1 MAPNKVQYCKNK
13 NGKKKKPTFY
23 TIEEVQVPV
32 CIAWVN
38 KIYFKMS
45 KKQKVKTSVNLL
57 IIKNMVY
64 TEQLT

>member
-32 CIAWVN
+32 CIA
-38 KIYFKMS
+38 
-45 KKQKVKTSVNLL
+45 
-57 IIKNMVY
+57 
-64 TEQLT
+64 